1 MAAPRDDLDK
11 LAGKARAHYEAQDM
25 IAACKAIDLAARK
38 VPDNPAIAFMQA
50 QFAFEGW
57 YEAVP
62 LFERAAR
69 LNPGNADLVRNF
81 VLALA
86 AEGQRDRAVKLLEGL
101 LARNPGWI
109 EGLNVLA
116 TLRSTAG
123 EEDFA
128 RGFADAASQQPGN
141 TAVYLAWLHKLAA
154 AKDWEGARRV
164 LARADKH
171 VPQAMRLARL
181 HLECETGAAPADPSI
196 FDGLAANDD
205 PGLALLQIRHALR
218 NDDPHRALGIAEAQL
233 GTAHEGQF
241 WPYCSLCWR
250 LLDDRRTGW
259 LDGDPPFAA
268 GIDLEFEAGELD
280 ALAQFLRSLH
290 TMNAPYPE
298 QSVRGGTQTDRN
310 LLLHHDPRIGK
321 LRRMIEMAVVGWR
334 DKLPDPQK
342 RHPLLSRKPA
352 QILFSGSWS
361 VRLAG
366 GGHHSAHTHPMGWAS
381 SALYIAVPQDM
392 GEDHAGE
399 LAIGIPPPELEL
411 GLQPTTYFKPKD
423 GRLVLFPSTS
433 WHGTVPF
440 EGEERLTVAFDVASG
455 ISGKE
460 GRHG

>member
-1 MAAPRDDLDK
+1 MAAPPDDLDK

-25 IAACKAIDLAARK
+25 VAACKAIDIAATK
-38 VPDNPAIAFMQA
+38 APDNPAIAFMQA

-69 LNPGNADLVRNF
+69 LNPGNVDLVRNF

-86 AEGQRDRAVKLLEGL
+86 AEGQSERAVKLLEGL

-109 EGLNVLA
+109 DGLNVLA

-141 TAVYLAWLHKLAA
+141 AALYLAWFHKLAA
-154 AKDWEGARRV
+154 AKDWEGAAWV

-171 VPQAMRLARL
+171 VPDAMRLAHL
-181 HLECETGAAPADPSI
+181 YLECETGAASAGPSI
-196 FDGLAANDD
+196 LDGLAANDD
-205 PGLALLQIRHALR
+205 PGLALLQLRHALR
-218 NDDPHRALGIAEAQL
+218 HDDPHRALGIAEAQL
-233 GTAHEGQF
+233 GTAQEGQF

-250 LLDDRRTGW
+250 LLDDPRAEW
-259 LDGDPPFAA
+259 LDGDPSFAA
-268 GIDLEFEAGELD
+268 SIDLEFEAGELG

-310 LLLHHDPRIGK
+310 LLLHHDPRILK
-321 LRRMIEMAVVGWR
+321 LRSLITKAVVGWR
-334 DKLPDPQK
+334 DKLPDAQE

-352 QILFSGSWS
+352 EIRFSGSWS

-392 GEDHAGE
+392 GDDHAGD
-399 LAIGIPPPELEL
+399 LAIGMPPPEL
-411 GLQPTTYFKPKD
+411 GLRLEPTSYFKPKV

-440 EGEERLTVAFDVASG
+440 EGEERLTVAFDVAPEIG
-455 ISGKE
+455 GKD
-460 GRHG
+460 